1 MGSTLFG
8 QQIKDSYEGLI
19 KTSDSAVITGTAKYL
34 SDGLGNDSALSL
46 TTTQV
51 GVGTNFPSEKLHVD
65 GSTLVTYNNSFQ
77 STNSIGNKA
86 ILARV
91 SPTVGIINYAEY
103 ATAANLNGFVIGSDD
118 ARVKGN
124 IAGDS
129 LQFITNASTRMTILS
144 SGNVGIN
151 TTSPANTL
159 DVTGS
164 IRASEGILFGT
175 DTAPAN
181 TLDDYEEGTFT
192 PSVYGSISDGSAT
205 YSDANGNY
213 TKIGRAVHF
222 EIYLSWTAGTGTGK
236 LRIAGL
242 PYVINNPGAGY
253 TFPAFTISLA
263 DITLTAGTI
272 AGAEGI
278 VGSQDI
284 TVVELPVGGGP
295 RSGADYNAA
304 GLLVISGTYF
314 A

>member
-1 MGSTLFG
+1 MGSSLLNTA
-8 QQIKDSYEGLI
+8 IKDTYEGLI
-19 KTSDSAVITGTAKYL
+19 KTSDTSTISGTAKYL
-34 SDGLGNDSALSL
+34 SDGDGNDSVLSIS
-46 TTTQV
+46 TTSV
-51 GVGTNFPSEKLHVD
+51 G
-65 GSTLVTYNNSFQ
+65 
-77 STNSIGNKA
+77 IGNTTPAKA
-86 ILARV
+86 
-91 SPTVGIINYAEY
+91 
-103 ATAANLNGFVIGSDD
+103 
-118 ARVKGN
+118 
-124 IAGDS
+124 
-129 LQFITNASTRMTILS
+129 
-144 SGNVGIN
+144 
-151 TTSPANTL
+151 L

-192 PSVYGSISDGSAT
+192 PAVLGSTLDGSAT
-205 YSDANGNY
+205 YFDANGNY

-236 LRIAGL
+236 LRITGL
-242 PYVINNPGAGY
+242 PYVINNPGVGY

-295 RSGADYNAA
+295 RSGANYNAA
-304 GLLVISGTYF
+304 GLLVISGSYF